1 MRDERFLLFVQ
12 TAYVHAY
19 AYISLDLWAIR
30 LPHIFLHYS
39 SNVRA
44 AEEPTYDDDIVST
57 RQNFLNNI
65 LRLPSWNLEEE
76 RPFSSA
82 ANISDIY
89 ELELL
94 VWLGMTW

>member
-1 MRDERFLLFVQ
+1 MRDFSYLQRRHTRTHMPTLALIYGQ
-12 TAYVHAY
+12 
-19 AYISLDLWAIR
+19 SGS
-30 LPHIFLHYS
+30 PIFLHYS

-94 VWLGMTW
+94 VWLGMT

>member
-1 MRDERFLLFVQ
+1 MPTLALIYGQ
-12 TAYVHAY
+12 
-19 AYISLDLWAIR
+19 SGS
-30 LPHIFLHYS
+30 PIFLHYS

-65 LRLPSWNLEEE
+65 LRLPSWKKDPSHLL
-76 RPFSSA
+76 P

-94 VWLGMTW
+94 VWLGMT